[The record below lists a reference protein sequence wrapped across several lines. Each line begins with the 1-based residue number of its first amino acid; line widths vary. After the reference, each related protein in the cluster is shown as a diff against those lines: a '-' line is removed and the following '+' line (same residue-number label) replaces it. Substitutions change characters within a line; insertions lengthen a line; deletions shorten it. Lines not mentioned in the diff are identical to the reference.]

1 MWSGGLATS
10 DRNIVITGFMGTGK
24 TRVGRRV
31 AEMLGRP
38 FVDTDEEIVKRVGMA
53 IPEIFATYGEEGFR
67 HIEQR
72 ICRFYAAQRGYVIAT
87 GGGMLVDEGN
97 REVMVV
103 SGFVVCL
110 NAPPEVIRQRLLTD
124 PEERPLLA
132 GDWLA
137 LLDKRR
143 PAYAEIPYQVNT
155 ADKAPDEVAEEIV
168 SLWQNTSV

>member
-1 MWSGGLATS
+1 MATS

-24 TRVGRRV
+24 STVGRRV
-31 AEMLGRP
+31 AELLGRP
-38 FVDTDEEIVKRVGMA
+38 FVDTDEEILKRVGMA

-67 HIEQR
+67 HIEKR

-97 REVMVV
+97 REVMVA

-110 NAPPEVIRQRLLTD
+110 NALPEVIRQRLMKD
-124 PEERPLLA
+124 PAERPLLA

-137 LLDKRR
+137 MLEKRR
-143 PAYAEIPYQVNT
+143 PAYAEIPYQIDT
-155 ADKAPDEVAEEIV
+155 TSKTPEAVAQEIV
-168 SLWQNTSV
+168 RLWQNASP

>member
-24 TRVGRRV
+24 SIVGRHV

-38 FVDTDEEIVKRVGMA
+38 FVDTDEEIVKRIGMA

-67 HIEQR
+67 HIEKR
-72 ICRFYAAQRGYVIAT
+72 ICRFYAAQRGYVMAT

-97 REVMVV
+97 REVMVS

-110 NAPPEVIRQRLLTD
+110 NARPEVIRQRLLVD
-124 PEERPLLA
+124 PNERPLLA

-137 LLDKRR
+137 LLEQRK
-143 PAYAEIPYQVNT
+143 PAYAEIPYQVDT
-155 ADKAPDEVAEEIV
+155 SDKSSEQVAEEIV
-168 SLWQNTSV
+168 SLWQSTSV